1 MITRTPDSSSI
12 LRYSGAWTGG
22 WRRLCHRAWRSQ
34 KRFGGGSEGWQSL
47 IGRIK
52 VGGGMEY
59 SELEGQRVALALWGR
74 TSKPE
79 LGLVKIKRE
88 STKLG

>member
-1 MITRTPDSSSI
+1 M
-12 LRYSGAWTGG
+12 
-22 WRRLCHRAWRSQ
+22 
-34 KRFGGGSEGWQSL
+34 
-47 IGRIK
+47 
-52 VGGGMEY
+52 GGMEY

-88 STKLG
+88 NTKLG